1 MDRSVMDGNEPI
13 CLQKSQELVKEVVWI
28 DMYEFEQV
36 I

>member
-1 MDRSVMDGNEPI
+1 MNCSVMDGNEPI

-28 DMYEFEQV
+28 DMYEFKQV